1 MCNSMHTHNRES
13 RRDILASRD
22 KKTKKIPK
30 EEEHLHNALLLCVDI
45 CAYNSNFRCKSRQAR
60 DSRFFFII
68 FFSKEKLSQ
77 LSARKFSRWL
87 RDFEAFQQQKKILLH
102 FFYAAAAS
110 EDLLRKTLS
119 HMEKWWSMA
128 CNKNRA
134 EWIDFIISFVV
145 CVFKE
150 EASTTKSMRRQLF
163 VRIWPQFIFT
173 LPLRL
178 STIYSNY

>member
-1 MCNSMHTHNRES
+1 M
-13 RRDILASRD
+13 
-22 KKTKKIPK
+22 
-30 EEEHLHNALLLCVDI
+30 
-45 CAYNSNFRCKSRQAR
+45 
-60 DSRFFFII
+60 
-68 FFSKEKLSQ
+68 
-77 LSARKFSRWL
+77 

-145 CVFKE
+145 CVFQE

-163 VRIWPQFIFT
+163 VRI
-173 LPLRL
+173 
-178 STIYSNY
+178 